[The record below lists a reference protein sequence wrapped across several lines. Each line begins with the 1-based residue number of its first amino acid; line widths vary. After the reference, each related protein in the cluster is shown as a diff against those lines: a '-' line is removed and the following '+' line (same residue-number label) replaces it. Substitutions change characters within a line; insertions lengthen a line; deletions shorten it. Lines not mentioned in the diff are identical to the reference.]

1 MPSSTST
8 SLLHTPLY
16 DLHKR
21 LGARLVDFAGWEM
34 PVQYAQTGIIAEHLA
49 VRQRCGLFDL
59 SHMGRL
65 FVRGEEAVPLSQS
78 CATRDLAKIRPG
90 EAAYSL
96 LCREDGGILD
106 DVIVYV
112 LGPEE
117 VLWVVNA
124 SNRKKDLAWLQRQ
137 CEAQRLRAEIDD
149 QTFETALIGV
159 QGPESQAVLKHIC
172 AADLEMLTGYSFV
185 RTQVLGREALV
196 ARTGYTGEDGFE
208 VLAKAADAA
217 ATWNALL
224 DDRSGAT
231 ACGLGARDTLRTEA
245 AMPLYGHE
253 IDEATNPY
261 EARLGWVVSLA
272 KPQFIGREALA
283 AIKQRGPDRKLV
295 GLRVL
300 EGGVPRPGYLIARNG
315 QRVGVLTSGT
325 FSPSLKESIALGYV
339 PTGLSEVG
347 EQFTVEIRGKASP
360 AEVVPLP
367 FVPHR
372 TRTRAKN

>member
-1 MPSSTST
+1 MPLPTST
-8 SLLHTPLY
+8 TLLRTPLY
-16 DLHKR
+16 ELHKQ

-34 PVQYAQTGIIAEHLA
+34 PVQYAQAGIITEHLA

-65 FVRGEEAVPLSQS
+65 FVRGEDAIPLSQV

-112 LGPEE
+112 LGPQEALL
-117 VLWVVNA
+117 VINA
-124 SNRKKDLAWLQRQ
+124 SNREKDLAWLRQQRD
-137 CEAQRLRAEIDD
+137 AHGLRAECDD

-159 QGPESQAVLKHIC
+159 QGPEAQVVLQSMC
-172 AADLEMLTGYSFV
+172 AADLERMAGYSFV

-208 VLAKAADAA
+208 VLVQAEGAA
-217 ATWNALL
+217 AAWNALL
-224 DDRSGAT
+224 GDRSVAT

-253 IDEATNPY
+253 IDETTNPY

-272 KPQFIGREALA
+272 KPEFIGREALA
-283 AIKQRGPDRKLV
+283 AIKQRGPDRKLT
-295 GLRVL
+295 GLRVH
-300 EGGVPRPGYLIARNG
+300 EGGVPRPGYAITRNG

-325 FSPSLKESIALGYV
+325 FSPSLKQSIALGYV

-347 EQFTVEIRGKASP
+347 ERFSVEMRGKAAP

-372 TRTRAKN
+372 TRPRAKA